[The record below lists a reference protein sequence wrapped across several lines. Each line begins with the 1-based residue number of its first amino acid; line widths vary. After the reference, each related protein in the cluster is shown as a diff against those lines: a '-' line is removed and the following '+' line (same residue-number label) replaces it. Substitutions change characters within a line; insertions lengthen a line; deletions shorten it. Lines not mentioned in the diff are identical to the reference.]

1 MSVERHGPSIALTV
15 SDQGRGFDPQRVL
28 AREEDVGVEGGHFG
42 LRGIQDR
49 VEMLGGS
56 FTLQSTPG
64 RGTSLTVA
72 LPAE

>member
-1 MSVERHGPSIALTV
+1 
-15 SDQGRGFDPQRVL
+15 
-28 AREEDVGVEGGHFG
+28 VGVEGGHFG

-49 VEMLGGS
+49 VEMLGGT
-56 FTLQSTPG
+56 FTLESAPG